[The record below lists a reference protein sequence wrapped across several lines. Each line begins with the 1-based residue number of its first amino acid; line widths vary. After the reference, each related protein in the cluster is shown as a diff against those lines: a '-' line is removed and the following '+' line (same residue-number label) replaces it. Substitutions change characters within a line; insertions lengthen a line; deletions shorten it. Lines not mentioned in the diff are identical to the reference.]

1 MGDHLEIPRVLG
13 SFFFSPEQGSW
24 RVPQGTCDAFLTS
37 SDGIWLRRQPNRAYA
52 FSSSLSPSSAWR
64 PVRIPVDC
72 RAKLSPLQYSRQ
84 WTPYSAFFLFV
95 WLYIPVWKTPRSSA
109 TDLGAFSNPRSFFL
123 HTFALRIMTYFGSQH
138 FRNEQDTRFL
148 ISLNLTGTSED
159 SCSKSGSF
167 LHWSLVRSTKLTV
180 LDRHKQT
187 CPPWISVR
195 VTWPHLHGYH
205 SIQ

>member
-1 MGDHLEIPRVLG
+1 M
-13 SFFFSPEQGSW
+13 
-24 RVPQGTCDAFLTS
+24 
-37 SDGIWLRRQPNRAYA
+37 
-52 FSSSLSPSSAWR
+52 
-64 PVRIPVDC
+64 
-72 RAKLSPLQYSRQ
+72 
-84 WTPYSAFFLFV
+84 
-95 WLYIPVWKTPRSSA
+95 WKTPRSSA

-148 ISLNLTGTSED
+148 TSLNLTGTSED

-195 VTWPHLHGYH
+195 AGHGLISMDTIRSNNECACASATLLDKAVQTDATCCDTVH
-205 SIQ
+205 